1 MTTRYVLAAGAWMV
15 LTLLQPGSSAGPAQA
30 QPAPALT
37 GQVTSAE
44 EGLME
49 GVLVSVKKVGSTIT
63 TTVVTDAQGRYRFP
77 GPRLTPGPY
86 AFSVRAVGYELEG
99 RRIADVGANGPVTAD
114 LRLRKTQDLAAQLTN
129 AEWLASMPGTEDQKK
144 VLLGCVQCHTL
155 ERTVRSTHD
164 AAGFLKVQQRM
175 GTYVNQSTPLH
186 IQVRRAERLLEMR
199 GEERQRARQALA
211 EFLSTVN
218 LKGGSTWPYELKTL
232 PRPTGRGTRVVI
244 TEYDLPRATIQ
255 PHDVIVDPD
264 GIAWYCNFGEQTLG
278 KLDPRTGRVTEYRV
292 PELKP
297 GFPTGALSVRF
308 DRDSNLW
315 LGMMFQGGIAKFDR
329 KKETFST
336 WSLPPEVNRDMTQVN
351 MTSPSSSHVDGKVW
365 TNNNGFAALDRLDA
379 QRSGAEARHE
389 DRRLHGVPAAA
400 LDEHPARVRG
410 QLHHAGRVLG
420 GQQPRRLHRQAGA
433 AGLGDA
439 LSHALR
445 DLLLLPGRAVAQPR
459 RGRAPRA
466 RADGVDGG
474 TRLRPDLADR
484 APLHRLRPRGGPR
497 HARRRR
503 RLPDAAGTH
512 RAGGGDPALPSSA
525 APGRAD
531 GARGHRLARPAG
543 GRVRP
548 RQSPGG
554 VPRLQRATAGEPRPL
569 RGGGG
574 DHHPG
579 VDADGAVL
587 VRGALLHDPRH
598 ACDAQAVPEAAPAAL
613 PGMRQ
618 QGEHRGHGRPRLA
631 DAQLRPARQRRA
643 AARDQPRGVRCGRAQ
658 GRTVRGQH
666 HRIVEEVGRVA
677 PDLRGAHRRAG
688 AGRVQGRRDVVPGVV
703 PPVRDPRA
711 HRGGA
716 PEPAAPLPPAR
727 RAPRQD
733 QLGRSGPRD
742 GGLRLTGH
750 RRAQDR
756 SDARRRRGPRAVLD
770 ELRGAAA
777 RQNTTI
783 DGVICERGH
792 AAFSRLSRWG
802 AEKGPPNPPTRY
814 SASHTVSSCWFRKWL
829 GVIVQP
835 RTLALCGMIRWF
847 CSV

>member
-86 AFSVRAVGYELEG
+86 AFSIRAVGYELEG

-329 KKETFST
+329 KKETCST
-336 WSLPPEVNRDMTQVN
+336 WSIMPSQRLLSRSKRTDKAPVGKPGFSSGTRYSVTRPVLGSSLPSVCSPKLQYQAMPSGST
-351 MTSPSSSHVDGKVW
+351 MTSCGW
-365 TNNNGFAALDRLDA
+365 I
-379 QRSGAEARHE
+379 
-389 DRRLHGVPAAA
+389 
-400 LDEHPARVRG
+400 
-410 QLHHAGRVLG
+410 
-420 GQQPRRLHRQAGA
+420 
-433 AGLGDA
+433 
-439 LSHALR
+439 
-445 DLLLLPGRAVAQPR
+445 VA
-459 RGRAPRA
+459 RGRSYS
-466 RADGVDGG
+466 VMT
-474 TRLRPDLADR
+474 TR
-484 APLHRLRPRGGPR
+484 
-497 HARRRR
+497 
-503 RLPDAAGTH
+503 
-512 RAGGGDPALPSSA
+512 
-525 APGRAD
+525 
-531 GARGHRLARPAG
+531 
-543 GRVRP
+543 
-548 RQSPGG
+548 
-554 VPRLQRATAGEPRPL
+554 VPRP
-569 RGGGG
+569 
-574 DHHPG
+574 
-579 VDADGAVL
+579 
-587 VRGALLHDPRH
+587 
-598 ACDAQAVPEAAPAAL
+598 
-613 PGMRQ
+613 
-618 QGEHRGHGRPRLA
+618 
-631 DAQLRPARQRRA
+631 
-643 AARDQPRGVRCGRAQ
+643 
-658 GRTVRGQH
+658 
-666 HRIVEEVGRVA
+666 VGRGSVFSSY
-677 PDLRGAHRRAG
+677 GH
-688 AGRVQGRRDVVPGVV
+688 VE
-703 PPVRDPRA
+703 PP
-711 HRGGA
+711 
-716 PEPAAPLPPAR
+716 
-727 RAPRQD
+727 
-733 QLGRSGPRD
+733 
-742 GGLRLTGH
+742 LRLTVL
-750 RRAQDR
+750 RNSARACRARWR
-756 SDARRRRGPRAVLD
+756 SSPRISSSRSARRTWMCSGVL
-770 ELRGAAA
+770 
-777 RQNTTI
+777 
-783 DGVICERGH
+783 
-792 AAFSRLSRWG
+792 
-802 AEKGPPNPPTRY
+802 
-814 SASHTVSSCWFRKWL
+814 WF
-829 GVIVQP
+829 
-835 RTLALCGMIRWF
+835 T
-847 CSV
+847 

>member
-49 GVLVSVKKVGSTIT
+49 GVLVSVKKVGSNIT

-365 TNNNGFAALDRLDA
+365 TNNNGFAAVHRLDLA
-379 QRSGAEARHE
+379 SGKFETWEPFREGVAKGRNHNIYDVIADSKNNVYFTDFSNEHIGRIDGKTGVLTLFTIPTPRS
-389 DRRLHGVPAAA
+389 
-400 LDEHPARVRG
+400 
-410 QLHHAGRVLG
+410 
-420 GQQPRRLHRQAGA
+420 
-433 AGLGDA
+433 
-439 LSHALR
+439 
-445 DLLLLPGRAVAQPR
+445 
-459 RGRAPRA
+459 AP
-466 RADGVDGG
+466 
-474 TRLRPDLADR
+474 
-484 APLHRLRPRGGPR
+484 
-497 HARRRR
+497 
-503 RLPDAAGTH
+503 
-512 RAGGGDPALPSSA
+512 
-525 APGRAD
+525 
-531 GARGHRLARPAG
+531 
-543 GRVRP
+543 
-548 RQSPGG
+548 
-554 VPRLQRATAGEPRPL
+554 
-569 RGGGG
+569 
-574 DHHPG
+574 
-579 VDADGAVL
+579 
-587 VRGALLHDPRH
+587 
-598 ACDAQAVPEAAPAAL
+598 
-613 PGMRQ
+613 
-618 QGEHRGHGRPRLA
+618 
-631 DAQLRPARQRRA
+631 
-643 AARDQPRGVRCGRAQ
+643 
-658 GRTVRGQH
+658 
-666 HRIVEEVGRVA
+666 
-677 PDLRGAHRRAG
+677 
-688 AGRVQGRRDVVPGVV
+688 
-703 PPVRDPRA
+703 
-711 HRGGA
+711 
-716 PEPAAPLPPAR
+716 
-727 RAPRQD
+727 
-733 QLGRSGPRD
+733 
-742 GGLRLTGH
+742 
-750 RRAQDR
+750 RRAQMDASDR
-756 SDARRRRGPRAVLD
+756 LWFAEYRGNKIGVFDTRTEAFTEWTAPRPWSQPYDVQLDKHGEAWTGSMLNDRVLRLDTKTGAFTEYLLPRSTNIRRVFVDSSTTPVAFWVGSNHGASIVKLEPLD
-770 ELRGAAA
+770 
-777 RQNTTI
+777 
-783 DGVICERGH
+783 
-792 AAFSRLSRWG
+792 
-802 AEKGPPNPPTRY
+802 
-814 SASHTVSSCWFRKWL
+814 
-829 GVIVQP
+829 
-835 RTLALCGMIRWF
+835 
-847 CSV
+847 